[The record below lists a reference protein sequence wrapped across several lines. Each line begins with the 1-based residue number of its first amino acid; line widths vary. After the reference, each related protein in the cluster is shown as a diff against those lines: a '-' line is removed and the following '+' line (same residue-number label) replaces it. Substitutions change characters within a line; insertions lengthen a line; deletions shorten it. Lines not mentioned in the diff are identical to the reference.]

1 MKNSFIK
8 NFSYLIIYQLLI
20 FLIPVL
26 TTPYISR
33 TLGKE
38 YISIDSYIL
47 TIIQIFVPFVIL
59 DIPTFAKKEL
69 AKIEDRKQVF
79 STLFTIQLFLTS
91 VITLIFLCYGSL
103 QENKYGE
110 YYYLYLFYLI
120 GSSLDIAWYFI
131 GIENLKKVVIRNS
144 IVRISTMLLIFILVR
159 NSSDYKLYILING
172 ITLCIAQFITIY
184 TAIKDLHGIDVN
196 ISDIKIYFKKIVLI
210 SAIPILSSIML
221 QIQKIMLNTYSS
233 VLLVGDFSQAFK
245 IYTIFFSLL
254 GIFNSLLLPRSSRI
268 YLNGNFYSFKK
279 FLNTSLEVMTI
290 LTLPIITL
298 ILIFSKDIVN
308 ILLGRNY
315 YNSIFIINL
324 LAPTLLL
331 ISINNVIGTQGLLV
345 MNEYKKYTSS
355 LFIGTIS
362 SFLLSIFLFFSGC
375 TSITIPISYFI
386 GMFITNICGVIEI
399 KNIINLK
406 HFFKYFFKYFLF
418 NYLIY
423 YIIKNTSV
431 FFRNSY
437 LNYVLY
443 SVVLSAICYTFYIL
457 AIYLDKKL
465 SINNI
470 IRRQFNEFR
479 KYKK

>member
-1 MKNSFIK
+1 M
-8 NFSYLIIYQLLI
+8 
-20 FLIPVL
+20 
-26 TTPYISR
+26 
-33 TLGKE
+33 
-38 YISIDSYIL
+38 
-47 TIIQIFVPFVIL
+47 
-59 DIPTFAKKEL
+59 
-69 AKIEDRKQVF
+69 
-79 STLFTIQLFLTS
+79 FTIQLILAS
-91 VITLIFLCYGSL
+91 VITLIFLYYGSF
-103 QENKYGE
+103 QENKYEE

-131 GIENLKKVVIRNS
+131 GIENLKNVVIRNS

-159 NSSDYKLYILING
+159 NPSDYKLYILING
-172 ITLCIAQFITIY
+172 ITLCIAQFITIH
-184 TAIKDLHGIDVN
+184 TAIKDLHGIDIN
-196 ISDIKIYFKKIVLI
+196 ISGIKIYLKKIVLI
-210 SAIPILSSIML
+210 SAVPILNSTML
-221 QIQKIMLNTYSS
+221 QIQKIMLNTYSN

-268 YLNGNFYSFKK
+268 YLNENLYNFKK
-279 FLNTSLEVMTI
+279 FLNTSLEIMTVF
-290 LTLPIITL
+290 TLPIITL

-331 ISINNVIGTQGLLV
+331 TSINNVIGAQGLLV
-345 MNEYKKYTSS
+345 MNEYKKYTIS

-362 SFLLSIFLFFSGC
+362 SFFLSIILFFSGY

-386 GMFITNICGVIEI
+386 GTFITNICAFIEI
-399 KNIINLK
+399 KSIINLK

-418 NYLIY
+418 NYFIY
-423 YIIKNTSV
+423 YILKKTSV

-437 LNYVLY
+437 LNYILY
-443 SVVLSAICYTFYIL
+443 SVTLLVICYTFYIL
-457 AIYLDKKL
+457 VIYLDKKL

-479 KYKK
+479 KH